1 MTPRDS
7 EDARFEE
14 LMAREFPDG
23 LVPTDRARPLLDEPP
38 VPPVRPEPS
47 PTEAARTDEARPEP
61 QRPDTA
67 RPQPQ
72 RPDTAHPEPQRPESQ
87 QSEATRSEP
96 LPDPE
101 PGASGFRSWTP
112 ADEPDE
118 PFEPPLAPP
127 MGRWSSAGLAGTV
140 LVLLPVLLVLLAA
153 FGLVLPT
160 WVWVLG
166 GCGFM
171 VGVALLLH
179 RLRKRPPI
187 DGDGAVL

>member
-23 LVPTDRARPLLDEPP
+23 LVPTERARPLLDEPP
-38 VPPVRPEPS
+38 AQPVRSEPS
-47 PTEAARTDEARPEP
+47 STEAARPDTARPEP
-61 QRPDTA
+61 QRPEPT
-67 RPQPQ
+67 R
-72 RPDTAHPEPQRPESQ
+72 PEP
-87 QSEATRSEP
+87 ARSEP

-101 PGASGFRSWTP
+101 PGPSGFRGWTP

-127 MGRWSSAGLAGTV
+127 MARWSSAGLAGTA

-153 FGLVLPT
+153 FGLILPML
-160 WVWVLG
+160 VWVLA

-179 RLRKRPPI
+179 RLRKRPPV